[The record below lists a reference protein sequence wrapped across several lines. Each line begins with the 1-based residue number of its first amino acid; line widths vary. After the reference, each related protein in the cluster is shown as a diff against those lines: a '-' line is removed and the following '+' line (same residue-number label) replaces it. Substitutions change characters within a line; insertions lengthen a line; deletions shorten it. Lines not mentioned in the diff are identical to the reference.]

1 MLSKCWQLT
10 NHKVVAPDKEP
21 EWVQIEEYQVM
32 KIMRHPQSKILSY
45 VRHCLYVILYLIA
58 C

>member
-32 KIMRHPQSKILSY
+32 NM
-45 VRHCLYVILYLIA
+45 
-58 C
+58 